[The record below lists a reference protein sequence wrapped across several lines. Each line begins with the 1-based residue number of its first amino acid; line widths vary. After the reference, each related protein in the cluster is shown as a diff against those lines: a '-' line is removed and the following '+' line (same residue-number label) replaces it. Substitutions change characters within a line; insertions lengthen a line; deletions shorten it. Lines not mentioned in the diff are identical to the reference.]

1 MTGRALGTFR
11 EVRAVSLGP
20 FRDIG
25 LSVRN
30 LGLIRKLIRELSPA
44 VEFPSHLSFCW
55 TDDSKNCVSEV
66 FVRITPFS
74 PCSQKQ

>member
-25 LSVRN
+25 QSVRN

-44 VEFPSHLSFCW
+44 VEFPSHCPSVGQM
-55 TDDSKNCVSEV
+55 TVRTVSV
-66 FVRITPFS
+66 KFL
-74 PCSQKQ
+74 